1 MLGHSL
7 PRMAIQP
14 PLPTQ
19 ESHPVSSTLTFLFSP
34 GLYTTREDS
43 CLTERKRLTRT
54 TASQCPGYTASHG
67 KLDLQKP
74 YCRDDHQTSILCWD
88 GALFF
93 FNGMFYFRPYW
104 QHIQFCHFGCPFKL
118 GLYRVNDT
126 SADKGEFCYCL
137 KYQTLPCSH
146 VIY

>member
-43 CLTERKRLTRT
+43 CLTERKRLIRM

-93 FNGMFYFRPYW
+93 LMECSILG
-104 QHIQFCHFGCPFKL
+104 HIDSTYSFAIL
-118 GLYRVNDT
+118 DALSSWVYT
-126 SADKGEFCYCL
+126 EL
-137 KYQTLPCSH
+137 
-146 VIY
+146 